1 MEWSGQ
7 KDRSQQ
13 FFFLSPST
21 EGRERKN
28 GRGGE
33 RLCGRG
39 RGTRAP
45 LRNLWLGSY
54 RQSEVKLVQGQF
66 TLGIPSA
73 SPIRKSIS

>member
-1 MEWSGQ
+1 MERNGMEWSGQ

-54 RQSEVKLVQGQF
+54 RQSE
-66 TLGIPSA
+66 S
-73 SPIRKSIS
+73 